1 MDNGLFKVIIATVIG
16 AIFGSVIMAYLLI
29 PSEDFDQDIKSS
41 VVKITSKNR
50 VGTGF
55 VVKLD
60 QNAVYITT
68 VSHVVEGDPTPTIK
82 FLGDKEF
89 KAQVLYAESDNPDKG
104 LALLSI
110 KGDDIPDNVV
120 PLYLSEKSLR
130 NFNLDL
136 ERRDKAIFTFGFP
149 IGGANWAYT
158 ELTYSGQKGRDLHFS
173 GNIHNGNSGGPL
185 IKDNKVIGI
194 ITVMGQFVHATSAF
208 AIKEF
213 LIGSIDEVFSSS
225 IPQLTMA
232 QPMAQ
237 LIEAQPTESD
247 MLTIDKTAQFVDIGY
262 KEPTVPRTI
271 KEIIITDTQSRN
283 IESEIR
289 GLKKS
294 RVAYHYLI
302 GPYGEIKLLV
312 EESNVAYHTKG
323 RNENSIGIGLIHV
336 SGEKYSS
343 LQLDSLISLLVD
355 IVNRHNVRLSMIR
368 ASSQVDP
375 KKKSDFPSIL
385 DDIQE
390 QVKTRVH

>member
-1 MDNGLFKVIIATVIG
+1 MDNSLFKAIMATVIG
-16 AIFGSVIMAYLLI
+16 VIFGSVVMGEHSPI
-29 PSEDFDQDIKSS
+29 PSEDFDQDIKKS
-41 VVKITSKNR
+41 VVKITSENR

-60 QNAVYITT
+60 QNTVYFIT
-68 VSHVVEGDPTPTIK
+68 VAHVVEGDPSPTLK
-82 FLGDKEF
+82 FFGDQEF
-89 KAQVLYAESDNPDKG
+89 KARVLYAESDNPDKG

-120 PLYLSEKSLR
+120 SLDLSEKTLR

-136 ERRDKAIFTFGFP
+136 EKRDKAIFTFGFP

-185 IKDNKVIGI
+185 IKNGEVIGI
-194 ITVMGQFVHATSAF
+194 ITAKSQFVHATSAI

-213 LIGSIDEVFSSS
+213 LIGSISSS
-225 IPQLTMA
+225 IPQLTKA

-247 MLTIDKTAQFVDIGY
+247 ILTIDKTTQFIGIGY
-262 KEPTVPRTI
+262 EELTTPRTV
-271 KEIIITDTQSRN
+271 KEIIVIDTQSRN

-289 GLKKS
+289 GLKKYGA
-294 RVAYHYLI
+294 AYHYLI

-312 EESNVAYHTKG
+312 EESKVAYHTKG

-343 LQLDSLISLLVD
+343 LQLDSLISLLVN
-355 IVNRHNVRLSMIR
+355 IVNRHNIRLSMIR

-375 KKKSDFPSIL
+375 KKKSDFPNIL
-385 DDIQE
+385 SDIQR